1 MKVYAAAILLAAY
14 VSAADL
20 KELPD
25 EVTIPDLDED
35 VKELSDEEKEAKYWE
50 SVK

>member
-25 EVTIPDLDED
+25 EVTIPDLEDD
-35 VKELSDEEKEAKYWE
+35 VKELTEEEISEKYWE
-50 SVK
+50 SIK

>member
-25 EVTIPDLDED
+25 EVVIPDLDDD
-35 VKELSDEEKEAKYWE
+35 VKELTDEEKQAKYWE